1 MHLNVRNA
9 ETDPERKEWFA
20 MFKKIVAV
28 GLLAVLIISFAMPAE
43 RAAASGKITVGDFI
57 SMLEKADAGISIR
70 TDLKKSKKL
79 IMQDACVL
87 LVKAYESLYGKSIG
101 KSDTN
106 FIIKN
111 RIYKPELISSKR
123 IKWIAKAYAYGLVA
137 GEKTAD
143 YSELRRFKPKAKCS
157 RSACRKMIGRLLD
170 EKKRYELT
178 SDFRM
183 LRISQKNRPKLEAF
197 YSYILDSYPNGYYD
211 SMFNFMV
218 HQAKTFEAKESPLWN
233 ARGCTDYCKVM
244 IWDTTFSKLTFEDRL
259 GIICDYDDDDRLK
272 VYCAYLT
279 PAEYDA
285 GAAGRNKITG
295 YLGMA
300 LNEQRKRKMADAAEE
315 YAMRVLNVDYRTIA
329 DDIEWQEYMLKNGIE
344 QSDIDRYIRECIED
358 ELIIECDMTA
368 ADTSGIYFDK
378 TPFTFTRSEGVV
390 RTYAHYRVVSDNG
403 KAFPYDELT
412 ISNGAGTQCL
422 RNTVISDDGYMF
434 VWAPCNEWQDGYFDI
449 GMESD
454 TEINA
459 AVFDVMCY
467 KAIYTAAFGYPCETP
482 SYYRGTYTVEGALKY
497 RKTNRTRE
505 QYMEEWGYLYCR

>member
-1 MHLNVRNA
+1 MWKKVAAIGLLVILMVSFA
-9 ETDPERKEWFA
+9 IPERR
-20 MFKKIVAV
+20 VT
-28 GLLAVLIISFAMPAE
+28 
-43 RAAASGKITVGDFI
+43 AAAGKTTVGDFI
-57 SMLEKADAGISIR
+57 TMLEDADDRIVVK
-70 TDLKKSKKL
+70 TNLKRNKKL
-79 IMQDACVL
+79 ILQDACVL
-87 LVKAYESLYGKSIG
+87 LVKAYESLYGKKIS
-101 KSDTN
+101 KTETN

-111 RIYKPELISSKR
+111 RIYESGRIPSKR
-123 IKWIAKAYAYGLVA
+123 IKWMAKAYAYGLIS

-143 YSELRRFKPKAKCS
+143 YSALRLFKPKAKCS
-157 RSACRKMIGRLLD
+157 RSACRKMIDRLLH
-170 EKKRYELT
+170 ENSRYKLT
-178 SDFRM
+178 SDFQM
-183 LRISQKNRPKLEAF
+183 LRISQKNRPKLEKL
-197 YSYILDSYPNGYYD
+197 YPYILDSFPNGYYD
-211 SMFNFMV
+211 CMFNFMV
-218 HQAKTFEAKESPLWN
+218 HQAKVFEAKDSPLWN

-244 IWDTTFSKLTFEDRL
+244 TWDTTFSKLTFEDRL

-285 GAAGRNKITG
+285 GAAGRNKVTG

-300 LNEQRKRKMADAAEE
+300 MNNERKQAMADTAEE
-315 YAMRVLNVDYRTIA
+315 YAMRVLNIDYRTIA
-329 DDIEWQEYMLKNGIE
+329 DDIEWQEYMLKNGIDR
-344 QSDIDRYIRECIED
+344 SDIDRYIKECIED

-368 ADTSGIYFDK
+368 ADISGIYFDK
-378 TPFTFTRSEGVV
+378 TPFTFSRSEGVV

-403 KAFPYDELT
+403 KAFPFDELT

-422 RNTVISDDGYMF
+422 RNTVVSDDGYMF

-454 TEINA
+454 TEVNA
-459 AVFDVMCY
+459 AVFDVMRY
-467 KAIYTAAFGYPCETP
+467 KAVYIEAFGYPCETP

>member
-1 MHLNVRNA
+1 ML
-9 ETDPERKEWFA
+9 
-20 MFKKIVAV
+20 KKIIAV
-28 GLLAVLIISFAMPAE
+28 GFLAIMMMSIAMPEIRVEAAE
-43 RAAASGKITVGDFI
+43 KVTVGDFI
-57 SMLEKADAGISIR
+57 AMLEGADEHIIVK
-70 TDLKKSKKL
+70 TELKRSKKL
-79 IMQDACVL
+79 ILQDACVL
-87 LVKAYESLYGKSIG
+87 LVKAYESLYGKKIS
-101 KSDTN
+101 KAETN
-106 FIIKN
+106 FIIRN
-111 RIYKPELISSKR
+111 RIYEPESVSSKR
-123 IKWIAKAYAYGLVA
+123 IKWLAKAYAYGLIA

-157 RSACRKMIGRLLD
+157 RSTCKKMIGRLLD
-170 EKKRYELT
+170 EKNRYKLT

-183 LRISQKNRPKLEAF
+183 LRISQKNRPKLEGF
-197 YSYILDSYPNGYYD
+197 YPYILESFPNGYYD
-211 SMFNFMV
+211 CMFNFMV

-233 ARGCTDYCKVM
+233 ARGCADYCKVM
-244 IWDTTFSKLTFEDRL
+244 TWDTTFSKLTFEDRL

-272 VYCAYLT
+272 VYCAFLT

-300 LNEQRKRKMADAAEE
+300 LDDQRKRKMADTAEE
-315 YAMRVLNVDYRTIA
+315 YAMHVLNVDYRTIA
-329 DDIEWQEYMLKNGIE
+329 DDIEWQEYMLKNGID

-358 ELIIECDMTA
+358 ELIIECDMTV
-368 ADTSGIYFDK
+368 ADISGIYFDK

-422 RNTVISDDGYMF
+422 RNTVVSDDGYMF
-434 VWAPCNEWQDGYFDI
+434 VWKPCNDWQDGYFDI

-454 TEINA
+454 TEVNA
-459 AVFDVMCY
+459 AVFDVMRY
-467 KAIYTAAFGYPCETP
+467 KAVYIAAFGYPCETP
-482 SYYRGTYTVEGALKY
+482 SYYRGTYTVEGALKF

-505 QYMEEWGYLYCR
+505 QYMEELGYLYCR

>member
-1 MHLNVRNA
+1 MWKKVAAIGLLVILMVSFA
-9 ETDPERKEWFA
+9 IPERR
-20 MFKKIVAV
+20 VT
-28 GLLAVLIISFAMPAE
+28 
-43 RAAASGKITVGDFI
+43 AAAGKTTVGDFI
-57 SMLEKADAGISIR
+57 TMLEDADDQIVVK
-70 TDLKKSKKL
+70 TNLKRNKKL
-79 IMQDACVL
+79 ILQDACVL
-87 LVKAYESLYGKSIG
+87 LVKAYESLYGKKIS
-101 KSDTN
+101 KAETN

-111 RIYKPELISSKR
+111 RIYESGRIPSKR
-123 IKWIAKAYAYGLVA
+123 IKWMAKAYAYGLIS

-143 YSELRRFKPKAKCS
+143 YSALRLFKPKAKCS
-157 RSACRKMIGRLLD
+157 RSACRKMIDRLLH
-170 EKKRYELT
+170 ENSRYKLT
-178 SDFRM
+178 SDFQM
-183 LRISQKNRPKLEAF
+183 LRISQKNRPKLEKL
-197 YSYILDSYPNGYYD
+197 YPYILDSFPNGYYD
-211 SMFNFMV
+211 CMFNFMV
-218 HQAKTFEAKESPLWN
+218 HQAKVFEAKDSPLWN

-244 IWDTTFSKLTFEDRL
+244 TWDTTFSKLTFEDRL

-285 GAAGRNKITG
+285 GASGRNKVTG

-300 LNEQRKRKMADAAEE
+300 MNNERKQAMADTAEE
-315 YAMRVLNVDYRTIA
+315 YAMRVLNIDYRTIA
-329 DDIEWQEYMLKNGIE
+329 DDIEWQEYMLKNGIDR
-344 QSDIDRYIRECIED
+344 SDIDRYIKECIED

-368 ADTSGIYFDK
+368 ADISGIYFDK
-378 TPFTFTRSEGVV
+378 TPFTFSRSEGVV

-403 KAFPYDELT
+403 KAFPFDELT

-422 RNTVISDDGYMF
+422 RNTVVSDDGYMF

-454 TEINA
+454 TEVNA
-459 AVFDVMCY
+459 AVFDVMRY
-467 KAIYTAAFGYPCETP
+467 KAVYIEAFGYPCETP